1 MSSTLDTITPM
12 PEGGNNQTFV
22 NISKED
28 LKVETEHYENVAYIA
43 NAHDGLIDENLVRAE
58 NEDKV
63 TPYFMFLISVAAIAG
78 FLFGYD
84 TGIVGAALPMVGTS
98 LGHTLSAT
106 ESEIITAGTTIGAI
120 FGASILGTMADK
132 LGRKWA
138 MIISD
143 FAFTAGAIIIAA
155 SYSVPQI
162 IVGRLVLGVGVGGA
176 AVIAPLYIAELAP
189 TAVRGRCVGANAFCI
204 PFGQVVASAIGA
216 GFQAGVP
223 YHIGWR
229 VLFGLGVVPSVVQL
243 CLMHFLPESPRVLVL
258 RGKEQEARACLK
270 KIYGNA
276 TDDIIDLKLR
286 IVKQYVAAT
295 TTMQRDLSFTER
307 AKKYWTHKPYRRAII
322 SVSGVQAFGQ
332 LTGFNTL
339 LYYSGT
345 IFGLLGLKNGAAA
358 GLIPSCLNALFVFIG
373 MSIVDKVGRRK
384 LMITFIPGMMIAFT
398 WTIISFHFLTK
409 PTGGLLLKDYQYSTP
424 LVGSVLGSIVL
435 FVIPFGLTYSH
446 IIWYQSE
453 FLPLEIRA
461 AGSAISTTAC
471 WLANLVVSVAYLTQL
486 EKLGATGTY
495 GLYLGFITIGY
506 IFVYFCYPETK
517 GLSIDETAEIFIDGF
532 GIEKAHQMLR
542 EKRAFAAELYAG
554 RA

>member
-1 MSSTLDTITPM
+1 MASTLDTITPM
-12 PEGGNNQTFV
+12 PDGDKNQTSV
-22 NISKED
+22 KVSKED
-28 LKVETEHYENVAYIA
+28 SKVEIEHYESVSHIDNTY
-43 NAHDGLIDENLVRAE
+43 DGLIDENLVRAE

-63 TPYFMFLISVAAIAG
+63 TPYFMFLILVAAIAG

-84 TGIVGAALPMVGTS
+84 TGIIGAALPMVGTA

-120 FGASILGTMADK
+120 FGASILGAMADK

-138 MIISD
+138 MVISD
-143 FAFTAGAIIIAA
+143 IAFTAGAIIIAA
-155 SYSVPQI
+155 SFSVPQM

-189 TAVRGRCVGANAFCI
+189 TAVRGRCVGVNAFFI

-229 VLFGLGVVPSVVQL
+229 ILFALGVVPSVVQL
-243 CLMHFLPESPRVLVL
+243 CLMHYLPESPRVLVL
-258 RGKEQEARACLK
+258 RGKEDEARACLK
-270 KIYGNA
+270 KIYGTA

-295 TTMQRDLSFTER
+295 TIMQRDLSFTER

-345 IFGLLGLKNGAAA
+345 IFGLLGLKNGSAA
-358 GLIPSCLNALFVFIG
+358 GLIPSCLNAVFVFIG

-384 LMITFIPGMMIAFT
+384 LMVIFIPGMMVAFT
-398 WTIISFHFLTK
+398 WTIISFHYLTK
-409 PTGGLLLKDYQYSTP
+409 PTGGLLLEDYQYPTA

-461 AGSAISTTAC
+461 AGSAISTTCC
-471 WLANLVVSVAYLTQL
+471 WLANLIVSVAYLTQL

-495 GLYLGFITIGY
+495 GLYLGFITIGL
-506 IFVYFCYPETK
+506 
-517 GLSIDETAEIFIDGF
+517 GG
-532 GIEKAHQMLR
+532 
-542 EKRAFAAELYAG
+542 
-554 RA
+554 